1 MKKNKQSSRR
11 RLAQLRAEFHS
22 APWSIDIRALGMLDH
37 ALTAGDIEGVKATLA
52 LGQDS
57 CDSIVRMVGNVAV
70 IPVTGVLCDEMSFM
84 VRYGYASS
92 YQQIE
97 REFLA
102 AIGNAQVKAIL
113 FYFDTPGGSAIGCK
127 RVSDIIFA
135 SRGQK
140 PIRAF
145 TQKLCCSAG
154 YYMAAACDQIDATAD
169 ALGGSIGTIYTHFEM
184 SGFLKEIGYSAN
196 VITNS
201 GSPKKGHGNMYEPL
215 SDAAKQTLQ
224 AYVESYGRPFINDVA
239 RYRGISPDK
248 VIANY
253 GQGDSLRADV
263 AAKQGVI
270 DNIVARLQDSI
281 DSLAQ
286 AAGTDETQNK
296 TPVVAGEATG
306 IIAIDDAKP
315 STGKPES
322 GTSTGQATTSGPA
335 ATKRSSAM
343 NERIKAQLFA
353 LGLIDSLDASDKE
366 CKAALNAWHKARGI
380 AVPADEAKVLESLQS
395 AAKSSDSSEEDPA
408 DDDEEKD
415 DDTEDKSG
423 KRSAKNAT
431 KIREAH
437 NAEQS
442 EARLESLTAS
452 AKIVNDT
459 LGQVRVT
466 DSMIL
471 QSVKAKHTPA
481 QAMKAWSEVLSEA
494 EPPIPTDRID
504 VRNEAA
510 SAYVR
515 DVVDA
520 LVYKAASSMVGSA
533 KKIELSDNAA
543 PHVRKPLWAIAGECL
558 SRAGH
563 TGIDM
568 YGDRE
573 YLAEAAMQMGTPG
586 QRHVFFSPRE
596 KRQYIQAASG
606 APMARPGDFPNILSA
621 MANKFLDTIELDQD
635 YSYPQISAMLPG
647 GLSDFKPAIMINKGI
662 VEELDELQDAEQ
674 FKELGLSEEVL
685 SYIFLRRFGNKW
697 GWTPVMIANDD
708 LGAFVEGMIGLEEAW
723 QVTQNRMVV
732 DRYTANENLL
742 DGSALFADRTNT
754 GTGSNPAL
762 NNNDIASGG
771 STPSDAQWAAME
783 AQYADIGGVATGRR
797 VRGTINVCFC
807 PTGIPAQEARRTFL
821 PLNTGGLEMKVATT
835 TATVGL
841 YRGEVQVVPESEL
854 RVSSLL
860 KWYGLRN
867 PTRLNTATVVRGYF
881 NGFGEAGRRERWYD
895 PETKTTWTSI
905 EGRIAVAVKNWRYAI
920 RNKGAA

>member
-1 MKKNKQSSRR
+1 
-11 RLAQLRAEFHS
+11 
-22 APWSIDIRALGMLDH
+22 
-37 ALTAGDIEGVKATLA
+37 
-52 LGQDS
+52 
-57 CDSIVRMVGNVAV
+57 
-70 IPVTGVLCDEMSFM
+70 
-84 VRYGYASS
+84 
-92 YQQIE
+92 
-97 REFLA
+97 
-102 AIGNAQVKAIL
+102 
-113 FYFDTPGGSAIGCK
+113 
-127 RVSDIIFA
+127 
-135 SRGQK
+135 
-140 PIRAF
+140 
-145 TQKLCCSAG
+145 
-154 YYMAAACDQIDATAD
+154 
-169 ALGGSIGTIYTHFEM
+169 M
-184 SGFLKEIGYSAN
+184 SGFLKEIGYSAE

-201 GSPKKGHGNMYEPL
+201 GSPKKGHGNMYQPL

-239 RYRGISPDK
+239 RYRGISADQ
-248 VIANY
+248 VIAKY

-263 AAKQGVI
+263 AAKAGVV
-270 DNIVARLQDSI
+270 DNIVARLQESI
-281 DSLAQ
+281 DSITA
-286 AAGTDETQNK
+286 AAGDSSADTQNK

-315 STGKPES
+315 STGKPDS
-322 GTSTGQATTSGPA
+322 GTSAGPATSTSGKA
-335 ATKRSSAM
+335 ATKGSSAM
-343 NERIKAQLFA
+343 NERIKAQLYA

-380 AVPADEAKVLESLQS
+380 AVPSDEAKVLESLQS
-395 AAKSSDSSEEDPA
+395 AAKSSDSTDEDPE

-423 KRSAKNAT
+423 KRSAKNA

-481 QAMKAWSEVLSEA
+481 QAMKAWSEVLAEA
-494 EPPIPTDRID
+494 EPPIPTDR
-504 VRNEAA
+504 VREGRMVPKLRAH
-510 SAYVR
+510 
-515 DVVDA
+515 VVEA
-520 LVYKAASSMVGSA
+520 LVYKCASSMKGQPKS
-533 KKIELSDNAA
+533 IELSDAAA

-558 SRAGH
+558 QLAGH
-563 TGIDM
+563 KGIDM

-586 QRHVFFSPRE
+586 VRHVFFSSRE
-596 KRQYIQAASG
+596 KRQYIQAAAGS
-606 APMARPGDFPNILSA
+606 PMARPGDFPNILSA
-621 MANKFLDTIELDQD
+621 LANKFLDTIELDQD
-635 YSYPQISAMLPG
+635 YSYGQVSAMLPG

-697 GWTPVMIANDD
+697 GWTPVMVANDD

-723 QVTQNRMVV
+723 QVTQNRIVV
-732 DRYTANENLL
+732 DLYTSNPTLL

-783 AQYADIGGVATGRR
+783 AQYADIGGVGTGRR

-821 PLNTGGLEMKVATT
+821 PLNTGGLEMKVANT

-905 EGRIAVAVKNWRYAI
+905 EGRIAAAIKNWRFAI